1 MKLVN
6 LKPEKGFKLVA
17 GTSRSQAATMV
28 LPARNSTGGPDN
40 RHPDSD
46 QWLFVLAGRGQAIV
60 AGSRVDLQPGDL
72 LLIEAGEAHEIIN
85 SGDAPLETLTLYAPS
100 MF

>member
-6 LKPEKGFKLVA
+6 LKPEQGFKLVA
-17 GTSRSQAATMV
+17 GTTRSQAATMV
-28 LPARNSTGGPDN
+28 LPSRNATGGPDN

-46 QWLFVLAGRGQAIV
+46 QWVFVLSGRGQAIV
-60 AGSRVDLQPGDL
+60 EGRRLDLQSGDL
-72 LLIEAGEAHEIIN
+72 LLIEAGESHEIIN